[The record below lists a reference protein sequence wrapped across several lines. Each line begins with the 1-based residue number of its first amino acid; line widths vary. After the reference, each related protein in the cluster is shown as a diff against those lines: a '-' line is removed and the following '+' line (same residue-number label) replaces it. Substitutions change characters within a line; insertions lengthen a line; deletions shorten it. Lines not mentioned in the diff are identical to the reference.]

1 MTDTDKLP
9 GLLRTLA
16 YTVRVAVRT
25 DPKVAGGGLLL
36 IPVGWVSGTLFG
48 LWLKLLVD
56 AVVEA
61 DTRGVIVAVTLLVV
75 NQAGGFVVGV
85 FGQRLNQT
93 LQERAGVNLEHQLV
107 RVSAG
112 TNTVQYLELPRYVDR
127 LDPLRKEA
135 WIVHWTLESFT
146 ETLGAFA
153 QAAFTVALLVSIHP
167 ALGLLPAFGMPALL
181 VARAASL
188 REKRAEEGTAAHR
201 RRQRHI
207 VKLGTEPSPGKE
219 VRVFGLERELLRL
232 SRAEWS
238 KEHAIQ
244 TRVAWIGAGW
254 QVAASG
260 FFAVGFVGSLVLVGN
275 AIARGTATVGD
286 LALALVLARTMSHNL
301 GMVVGMV
308 RWLVA
313 CLGTGQRFL
322 WLVDRARAEERA
334 ATATTV
340 PVPARLSDGVTLR
353 NLSFR
358 YPGTDRLVLDNI
370 SLTLPAGGVVALVGE
385 NGAGKTTLV
394 KLLCGMYEPTGGAI
408 VVDGTDLRD
417 IDLHEWRK
425 RCTGA
430 FQDHARLE
438 LRVGDA
444 VTIGD
449 LDRMGDQDAAKRALE
464 AAGAG
469 DLVTTLPGGL
479 DTQLGTTWPGGTD
492 LSGGQWQ
499 KVALA
504 RGLMRE
510 DPLLTVLDEPTA
522 SLDAQT
528 EDALFARYAAEARR
542 QRSANGVTLLVS
554 HRFSTV
560 RAADHIVVLGNA
572 GIVEQGSHGELVQR
586 DGVYADLYNLQ
597 AHGYR

>member
-1 MTDTDKLP
+1 MTDAEKLP
-9 GLLRTLA
+9 GSLRTLA
-16 YTVRVAVRT
+16 YTVRVALRT
-25 DPKVAGGGLLL
+25 DPKIAAGGLLL
-36 IPVGWVSGTLFG
+36 IPLGWVSGTLFA

-56 AVVEA
+56 AVVES
-61 DTRGVIVAVTLLVV
+61 DRRGVVVAVGLMVANQVGGSLVG
-75 NQAGGFVVGV
+75 A

-93 LQERAGVNLEHQLV
+93 LQERAGVNLEHQLIH
-107 RVSAG
+107 VSAG
-112 TNTVQYLELPRYVDR
+112 TDSIQYLELPRYVDR

-153 QAAFTVALLVSIHP
+153 QTAFTVALLVSIHP
-167 ALGLLPAFGMPALL
+167 ALALLPAFGIPAL
-181 VARAASL
+181 VAARAASL
-188 REKRAEEGTAAHR
+188 REKRAEEVTAAYR
-201 RRQRHI
+201 RRQRHL
-207 VKLGTEPSPGKE
+207 VKLGTDPSPGKE

-238 KEHAIQ
+238 KEHAIH
-244 TRVAWIGAGW
+244 TAVAWKGTGW
-254 QVAASG
+254 QVATSA
-260 FFAVGFVGSLVLVGN
+260 FFAVGFVGALVLVGN
-275 AIARGTATVGD
+275 AVVRGTATVGD
-286 LALALVLARTMSHNL
+286 LALALVLARTMSTNL

-313 CLGTGQRFL
+313 CLATGQRFL
-322 WLVDRARAEERA
+322 WLVDRADAEKRSKSP
-334 ATATTV
+334 TPT
-340 PVPARLSDGVTLR
+340 PSRLTDGVRLA
-353 NLSFR
+353 NVSFR
-358 YPGTDRLVLDNI
+358 YPGTERLVLEDV

-385 NGAGKTTLV
+385 NGAGKSTLV
-394 KLLCGMYEPTGGAI
+394 KLLCGMYEPTAGAI
-408 VVDGTDLRD
+408 LVDGIDLRD
-417 IDLHEWRK
+417 LDLREWRK

-438 LRVGDA
+438 LHLVDA
-444 VTIGD
+444 VTVGD
-449 LDRMGDQDAAKRALE
+449 LDRLGDRAAAERALT

-469 DLVTTLPGGL
+469 ELTVNLPDGL
-479 DTQLGTTWPGGTD
+479 DTQLGTRWPGGTD

-560 RAADHIVVLGNA
+560 RAADHIVVLGDA
-572 GIVEQGSHGELVQR
+572 GVLEQGSHDQLIDRG
-586 DGVYADLYNLQ
+586 GVYAELYHLQ
-597 AHGYR
+597 ARGYR